1 MVVASQ
7 TFQQFGSPDWLHE
20 TSVCT
25 GAPFAPDI
33 GGDALGLNST
43 DTNLD
48 VPNLILSSG
57 CRSLVNPG
65 NPNQYLKTQCFAVP
79 NPITLRGNLGRN
91 IVIGPGL
98 SNFDFSLFKNNHIK
112 RISDSF
118 NVQFRAECFNIFNR
132 ANFSPPLD
140 NRNIFDSTGNSVGS
154 AGLITGT
161 ETPSRQIQFALK
173 VNW

>member
-57 CRSLVNPG
+57 CRSPVIP
-65 NPNQYLKTQCFAVP
+65 T
-79 NPITLRGNLGRN
+79 ITPRRSASRCRIQLRFEATSGATL
-91 IVIGPGL
+91 
-98 SNFDFSLFKNNHIK
+98 
-112 RISDSF
+112 
-118 NVQFRAECFNIFNR
+118 
-132 ANFSPPLD
+132 
-140 NRNIFDSTGNSVGS
+140 
-154 AGLITGT
+154 
-161 ETPSRQIQFALK
+161 
-173 VNW
+173 

>member
-65 NPNQYLKTQCFAVP
+65 NPNHYLKTQCFAVP

-91 IVIGPGL
+91 IIIGPGL
-98 SNFDFSLFKNNHIK
+98 SNFDFSLFKNNQIK

-118 NVQFRAECFNIFNR
+118 NVQFRAECF
-132 ANFSPPLD
+132 
-140 NRNIFDSTGNSVGS
+140 
-154 AGLITGT
+154 
-161 ETPSRQIQFALK
+161 QYIQSS
-173 VNW
+173 